1 MERNQI
7 YKHIHTLAVILVI
20 IAGVASFI
28 LIFVAANLESAKPLA
43 YIPVLLV
50 SATISYILIEGFS
63 ILVEDATMRL
73 DDKWK
78 TESNNDVNN

>member
-28 LIFVAANLESAKPLA
+28 LIFAAANLESVKPLA
-43 YIPVLLV
+43 YIPVLLG
-50 SATISYILIEGFS
+50 STTISYILIEGFS
-63 ILVEDATMRL
+63 ILVEDATRRL
-73 DDKWK
+73 EDKWK